1 MDMFA
6 LYTLVIVL
14 SIIVVTVRKRFG
26 SRSGDDEEESI
37 HSNGSIRTQKSRSYQ
52 RQTAEN
58 ENLRSMSIEELSS
71 LNRRQLLTTDR
82 YWREIFRRFN
92 GDLPPDNINLNM
104 QNPRNALTVLQEV
117 LPRGGLHAAAN
128 SDIHCEVLKYLRKR
142 YASSSEYQIE
152 VDADN
157 DTVTLIH
164 SK

>member
-104 QNPRNALTVLQEV
+104 QNPRNALTVLQE
-117 LPRGGLHAAAN
+117 AN

>member
-37 HSNGSIRTQKSRSYQ
+37 HSNGSIRTQKS
-52 RQTAEN
+52 
-58 ENLRSMSIEELSS
+58 
-71 LNRRQLLTTDR
+71 
-82 YWREIFRRFN
+82 
-92 GDLPPDNINLNM
+92 
-104 QNPRNALTVLQEV
+104 
-117 LPRGGLHAAAN
+117 GLHAAHFTILGTEVKAN

>member
-37 HSNGSIRTQKSRSYQ
+37 HSNGSIRTQKRSYQ